1 MAELNRITEA
11 IDQGLSSLRYG
22 RRAGDG
28 ANRSKF
34 LRLVD
39 ELEQASSRPA
49 QLNTQAFSVDDIMH
63 ATDLF
68 FDMLMSET
76 NSSAALI
83 ELLGFLQRPIS
94 LSVKASPS
102 FFVDPTHYARRLI
115 KAIFVRE
122 NEIQDRADY
131 KLDPVYQGLY
141 NAIKMVVREYNGDDR
156 IFLKAYY
163 EILNI

>member
-94 LSVKASPS
+94 LSVKA
-102 FFVDPTHYARRLI
+102 
-115 KAIFVRE
+115 
-122 NEIQDRADY
+122 DY